1 MFGGLLLLK
10 NKKNLPTILIIKNQL
25 STPQSVQKRCTDQ
38 TRQVWTHITHLQC
51 RSQSFLAVI
60 LSLLAWA
67 EHTQRGALEK
77 YWKLPW
83 VCSESVKEVPQSDH
97 LAEKHIT
104 ALLQCLRS
112 WQPLQTNYF
121 LWSLKR
127 DGNIG
132 FLRTAITLEWH
143 HSIASKGA
151 VLNTG
156 RHCLTYPPTTE
167 QAHELWLQEWKVL
180 PRCLVL

>member
-1 MFGGLLLLK
+1 MDFYSWK
-10 NKKNLPTILIIKNQL
+10 IKTLPTISTIRNQL
-25 STPQSVQKRCTDQ
+25 SALSRCRRDAQ
-38 TRQVWTHITHLQC
+38 M
-51 RSQSFLAVI
+51 RSAECGPTSHTCSAAAKVLLAVL

-67 EHTQRGALEK
+67 EHTQRGALEE

-83 VCSESVKEVPQSDH
+83 VCSELLKEVPWSDH

-104 ALLQCLRS
+104 ALSQCLRS

-121 LWSLKR
+121 LCSLKR
-127 DGNIG
+127 DGNTG

-151 VLNTG
+151 VLSTG
-156 RHCLTYPPTTE
+156 RPCLTYLPTTE

-180 PRCLVL
+180 PGCLVS